1 MSVGILIL
9 QDQLSLSQSALRDL
23 LDRLGPAEAQRQC
36 RLLLVESTGG
46 LQLMPLHRQRLV
58 LLWSALR
65 HFVAELRQAGWQVD
79 HREAESFGV
88 ALRAWCAEHGITEL
102 HAMEPADRP
111 VREALER
118 IISRWESS
126 NPDPRDPDLPAPDRT
141 GSKST
146 AANQTHPDQTHPDQ
160 TRSEASSPEKK
171 TFKQTSLNQNSHA
184 EPGSG
189 LARSRPPRSA
199 GSLDGSPRPK
209 PEPNFGAAPTLIWH
223 PSSAF
228 LWSREEFAT
237 WAHGRRQ
244 LRMELFYRE
253 GRRRFGVLMEDEGP
267 SATPLGGQWNFD
279 HDNRRPPTKG
289 LAGPTPL
296 WFEPDAITL
305 EVIAKVRRLDS
316 SRASNGLAPLP
327 GDLEPFGWAVS
338 SHQALAV
345 LEHFIATRIAGFGP
359 YQDAMVSG
367 QPTLWHSLLS
377 PYINLGLLHPLEVIE
392 RLEQAGRPSPDSSP
406 PAATA
411 VPLASLEGVIR
422 QILGWREYTH
432 GLYHWLGPTYQSL
445 NYFQASRPL
454 PAWLEQLGT
463 SGMACMDTVLT
474 ELKATGYAHHIQR
487 LMVLAN
493 YGLLA
498 GLDPQALT
506 TWFHRQFI
514 DGHDW
519 VMQTN
524 VIGMGLFADGGR
536 LASKPYAASGNYIN
550 RMSTYCKGCQF
561 NVKQRSGTDACPFNS
576 LYWDFL
582 ARHAADL
589 RANPRMGLVIKQ
601 LDRLPPEE
609 LAAIRAT
616 AAAHLMAQAPE
627 PVFDGLTP

>member
-1 MSVGILIL
+1 MTIGILVL
-9 QDQLSLSQSALRDL
+9 SDQLNQRHAVLPLLEERFGASDARRHCRVLLIESSAPLER
-23 LDRLGPAEAQRQC
+23 
-36 RLLLVESTGG
+36 
-46 LQLMPLHRQRLV
+46 MPLHRQRLV

-65 HFVAELRQAGWQVD
+65 HFVVELREAGWQAD
-79 HREAESFGV
+79 HREVESFGG

-126 NPDPRDPDLPAPDRT
+126 NPDPRAPDLPAPDRT
-141 GSKST
+141 GSKSS
-146 AANQTHPDQTHPDQ
+146 AAYQTHPDQ
-160 TRSEASSPEKK
+160 TRSEAISRDPN
-171 TFKQTSLNQNSHA
+171 TLQQTSLNRYGHA
-184 EPGSG
+184 APGSG
-189 LARSRPPRSA
+189 VARSSSSRSA

-253 GRRRFGVLMEDEGP
+253 GRRRFGVLMEGEGP
-267 SATPLGGQWNFD
+267 SVTPLGGQWNFD
-279 HDNRRPPTKG
+279 HDNRRSPTKG

-296 WFEPDAITL
+296 WFEPDTITL
-305 EVIAKVRRLDS
+305 EVIAKVRRLDA
-316 SRASNGLAPLP
+316 SRASRGLAPLP

-338 SHQALAV
+338 RHQALAV
-345 LEHFIATRIAGFGP
+345 LEHFIATRLAGFGP

-377 PYINLGLLHPLEVIE
+377 PFINLGLLHPLEVIQ
-392 RLEQAGRPSPDSSP
+392 RLEQAGHPSAV
-406 PAATA
+406 AATA

-432 GLYHWLGPTYQSL
+432 GLYHWLGPTYPHL
-445 NYFQASRPL
+445 NHFQASRPL
-454 PAWLEQLGT
+454 PAWLEQLGC
-463 SGMACMDTVLT
+463 SGMACMDTVLA

-550 RMSTYCKGCQF
+550 RMSTYCKGCRF

-582 ARHAADL
+582 ARHADQL

-616 AAAHLMAQAPE
+616 AAAHLMAQAP
-627 PVFDGLTP
+627 